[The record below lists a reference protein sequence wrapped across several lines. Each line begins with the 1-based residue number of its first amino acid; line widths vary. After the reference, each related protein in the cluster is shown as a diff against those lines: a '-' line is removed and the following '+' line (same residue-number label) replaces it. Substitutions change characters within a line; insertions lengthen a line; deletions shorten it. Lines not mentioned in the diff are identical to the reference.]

1 MPVLCLVFRK
11 PVSHFFSIER
21 VFDRLNGQLDRT
33 IRVYNITLPF
43 YSSSL
48 SNIFR
53 NLLYA
58 RKKRADIF
66 HITGDVHYAVL
77 AFPRKRTILTIH
89 DRIFIHRPRGIK
101 RWLLKYLFLDLP
113 VRNCRLITTIS
124 EATRQD
130 ILQHTHCP
138 PERVVVIPNPV
149 DDRIRYI
156 PATFNA
162 GEPVIL
168 FIGSTP
174 NKNLERVIAALEGI
188 SCILN
193 IIGKL
198 DAGQNRLLDQF
209 RVKYVN
215 RFNLTDE
222 DLINQYTE
230 ADLVLF
236 PSTFEGFGLPVIE
249 AQKAGRPV
257 ITSNLDPMKEVAGGA
272 ACLVDPYNIA
282 SIREGIL
289 AVIGDRAYRDGLV
302 EKGLQ
307 NAARFAPVEIGRQ
320 YQQYYEKILSE

>member
-21 VFDRLNGQLDRT
+21 VFDRLSGQLDST
-33 IRVYNITLPF
+33 IKICKVTLPY

-48 SNIFR
+48 ISIFR
-53 NLLYA
+53 NLLFA
-58 RKKRADIF
+58 RRQKADIF
-66 HITGDVHYAVL
+66 HVTGDVHYAVL
-77 AFPRKRTILTIH
+77 AFPREKTILTIH
-89 DRIFIHRPRGIK
+89 DCIFIHRPRGIK
-101 RWLLKYLFLDLP
+101 RYLLKLIFLDLP

-124 EATRQD
+124 DATRQD

-156 PATFNA
+156 PAIFNT

-174 NKNLERVIAALEGI
+174 NKNLERVITALEGI

-198 DAGQNRLLDQF
+198 DPGQISLLEQC
-209 RVKYVN
+209 RIKYVN
-215 RFNLTDE
+215 RYNLPDE
-222 DLINQYTE
+222 DLIKQYTE

-236 PSTFEGFGLPVIE
+236 PSTFEGFGLPVVE

-272 ACLVDPYNIA
+272 ACLVNPYDIS
-282 SIREGIL
+282 SIREGVL
-289 AVIGDRAYRDGLV
+289 AVIGDKAYREQLV

-307 NAARFAPVEIGRQ
+307 NAARFAPSEIGRQ
-320 YQQYYEKILSE
+320 YQYYYQKILSE